1 MAERF
6 GMVFAVQLTKA
17 RIMTHT
23 DKSSVALVLGS
34 GGARG
39 LAHIGA
45 IEALQQRG
53 YQITSV
59 SGCSMGSIIAG
70 MFCAGK
76 LEEAKEWFL
85 SIDRQRILQLT
96 DFSITGNSLVK
107 GKRVIEALQEIVPD
121 CKIES
126 LPIPLTLV
134 ASDLLTTDEII
145 FRSGSLFE
153 AIRASISIPLFFQPV
168 QWQGRLLVDGGI
180 LNPLPL
186 KHIQRTDGDLLV
198 AMNISGKDGLT
209 IEHKSSDL
217 LRIAQS
223 LRQRHL
229 PYTPKVVQQLSDNVT
244 QRLTAIDR
252 ARRLSLQGTVN
263 YVTMLDRMSDMQI
276 QQNTLLALQLTP
288 PDILATM
295 PQYAFNT
302 FDFDK
307 AEEIIVMGKQLMNEA
322 LDTFEQKTNS

>member
-1 MAERF
+1 MAN
-6 GMVFAVQLTKA
+6 KN
-17 RIMTHT
+17 
-23 DKSSVALVLGS
+23 VALVLGS

-45 IEALQQRG
+45 IEALQERG
-53 YQITSV
+53 YTVTSV

-76 LEEAKEWFL
+76 LTEAKEWFL
-85 SIDRQRILQLT
+85 SVDRQRILQLT

-107 GKRVIEALQEIVPD
+107 GSKIIKALQQIVPE

-134 ASDLLTTDEII
+134 ASDLLTTDEVI
-145 FRSGSLFE
+145 FREGSLFE
-153 AIRASISIPLFFQPV
+153 AMRASISIPLFFQPV

-186 KHIQRTDGDLLV
+186 RQIQRTEGDILV
-198 AMNISGKDGLT
+198 AMDISGKDGLH
-209 IEHKSSDL
+209 IKQKSSDL
-217 LRIAQS
+217 VKIANALQE
-223 LRQRHL
+223 QRL
-229 PYTPKVVQQLSDNVT
+229 PYMPKSIQQLRDNISGK
-244 QRLTAIDR
+244 LTAIDR
-252 ARRLSLQGTVN
+252 ARRLNLQGTVN

-276 QQNTLLALQLTP
+276 QRNTQLALQLTP
-288 PDILATM
+288 PDVLASM
-295 PQYAFNT
+295 PQYAFGT

-307 AEEIIVMGKQLMNEA
+307 AETIIAEGYRLMTEA
-322 LDTFEQKTNS
+322 LTRYERANR

>member
-1 MAERF
+1 MAN
-6 GMVFAVQLTKA
+6 KN
-17 RIMTHT
+17 
-23 DKSSVALVLGS
+23 VALVLGS

-45 IEALQQRG
+45 IEALEQRG
-53 YQITSV
+53 YHITSV

-70 MFCAGK
+70 MYCAGK
-76 LEEAKEWFL
+76 LEQAKEWFL

-107 GKRVIEALQEIVPD
+107 GKKVIQALQEIVPD
-121 CKIES
+121 CKIEH
-126 LPIPLTLV
+126 LPVPLTLV
-134 ASDLLTTDEII
+134 ASDLITSDEIL

-186 KHIQRTDGDLLV
+186 KQIERTEGDILV
-198 AMNISGKDGLT
+198 AMNISGKDGLH
-209 IEHKSSDL
+209 IQKRSSNV
-217 LRIAQS
+217 LRIAQT
-223 LRQRHL
+223 LQQRRL
-229 PYTPKVVQQLSDNVT
+229 PNMPKAVQRLNEDVT
-244 QRLTAIDR
+244 NRLTAIDR

-288 PDILATM
+288 PDVLATM
-295 PQYAFNT
+295 PQYQFNT
-302 FDFDK
+302 FDFDQ
-307 AEEIIVMGKQLMNEA
+307 AEAIINEGHRLMSAA
-322 LDTFEQKTNS
+322 LDTYEQSI